1 MQLFLEQRGGRRRCR
16 AAITRRSKT
25 PRRSGGSSCSAPGT
39 RTSSACGRGGGRSE
53 ARRLLGQLSRQ
64 FMVLRSSFDPLLCG
78 TAVRQDVIDG
88 SDQNWRFVDHHD
100 GTGLAYFWPKAG
112 AQGVPEFIELQ
123 VIAFPL
129 RQLGK
134 AGSFPPSRGNMPQAI
149 PTRSGSVISTS
160 TNRKSVPRPS
170 GPWAAV
176 DACGG
181 GDCFFRSLAAK
192 VPILGL
198 SPNYHGIARCST
210 VQYMR
215 KHPELFRD
223 FVPLRDGQFYERCG
237 ARLWWW
243 QHLAV
248 QPAHLIPC

>member
-1 MQLFLEQRGGRRRCR
+1 MAEAVVALKRGG
-16 AAITRRSKT
+16 SW
-25 PRRSGGSSCSAPGT
+25 GSSAA
-39 RTSSACGRGGGRSE
+39 SSWFYDHPSIR
-53 ARRLLGQLSRQ
+53 
-64 FMVLRSSFDPLLCG
+64 G

-112 AQGVPEFIELQ
+112 APGVPEFIELQ

-134 AGSFPPSRGNMPQAI
+134 AGSFPPSRGKMPQAI

-176 DACGG
+176 DACLASLGLKAVDVGGG